1 MIIFASTNDSVQFH
15 EIILRVFVNRKFS
28 LYLDENNLSDVE
40 EEDMN
45 VDDDELVSGE
55 GIDLDEANDDD
66 DFELNIK
73 KSSAAG
79 KKPQA
84 KGNKKQSKK
93 STKKSHTDLNKN
105 NLIDVFALYGNMDQH
120 KRAEILSKYCQS
132 DSGLLI
138 CTVCGY

>member
-73 KSSAAG
+73 KSSAG

>member
-73 KSSAAG
+73 KSSAG
-79 KKPQA
+79 KKPLA